1 VRQLEFDRVFK
12 SGTPARDK
20 FLSRLFGIFNEE
32 AVRIWAR
39 CPRAPYEDLGRPTLR
54 RQTGERGSTLDFTLR
69 SRANGLSFIAEMKC
83 ELEYERYRYLRLLD
97 AHQLLHHRRKLAF
110 ELFLEESAN
119 PGSVSVQVGGNRIEN
134 AGGILIWGST
144 SESGV
149 SSTIERHGFRD
160 VLSLE
165 RIIRDLQAWNAEEWS
180 SRVAEL
186 HAWSQDLFDALSES
200 RSKRRRGSES

>member
-1 VRQLEFDRVFK
+1 MRQLEFEHVFR
-12 SGTPARDK
+12 SATPARDK

-39 CPRAPYEDLGRPTLR
+39 CPNAPYEDLGRPTLR
-54 RQTGERGSTLDFTLR
+54 RRQGQRGSTLDFTLR
-69 SRANGLSFIAEMKC
+69 CRDSGLSFISEMKC
-83 ELEYERYRYLRLLD
+83 ELEYERYRYLRLVD
-97 AHQLLHHRRKLAF
+97 AHQLSHHRNKAF
-110 ELFLEESAN
+110 ELFLEESAK
-119 PGSVSVQVGGNRIEN
+119 PGSVSVQVGGHRLES

-149 SSTIERHGFRD
+149 SSTIQRYGFRD

-165 RIIRDLQAWNAEEWS
+165 RIIRDLQAWKVEEWT

-186 HAWSQDLFDALSES
+186 QAWSLDLFDALSG
-200 RSKRRRGSES
+200 RGCNTMRAR